1 MRKGFIALLIFV
13 LVAAVSSFAGV
24 ATLKDG
30 RILSGQIIV
39 SNDVITIKGNQGFYQ
54 IPKTEISD
62 MKLESGDIEN
72 AGKSANLKS
81 GEKLPTAVIQTNF
94 GIIKCALLK
103 SAAPETVKNFTTLA
117 KEGFYDN
124 VLFHRVIPNFMIQ
137 TGDARFRTKP
147 SSKKYSVK
155 TINDEINAVS
165 LGLDKKI
172 VSANNYQFPS
182 EHLKQFG
189 SKSLKEYYEFLGYK
203 YSNSL
208 QSKIMKRGVLAMAN
222 AGPNTN
228 SSQFFIT
235 VNDCPWLDGKH
246 TVFGEVLEGYEIAE
260 KISKV
265 QTAAEKPVKDVMI
278 LSVQIID

>member
-246 TVFGEVLEGYEIAE
+246 TVFGEVLEGYDIAE